1 MKRKRKKQSFVSGK
15 WILSRDQRVM
25 FRSME
30 FVLFISL
37 GLLFFSFFFFCY
49 GENVNWNFYMR
60 RITVVHRAAR
70 VQHPK
75 NVAVMLSIVFNPILV
90 YIHTF
95 LLRNVATMLND
106 CVYVRMVK
114 LQWQPGMT
122 SNRTN
127 SNRDLEPSCSTVLV
141 VVSGS
146 KFSNRNSKRFWN
158 VRDFQK
164 EKKEKNNL
172 EINASFTTGI
182 NMVIH
187 D

>member
-37 GLLFFSFFFFCY
+37 ELLFFSFFFFCY

-141 VVSGS
+141 VVSSS
-146 KFSNRNSKRFWN
+146 KFYESKFETFLKHSWFPKR
-158 VRDFQK
+158 
-164 EKKEKNNL
+164 KKRKK
-172 EINASFTTGI
+172 
-182 NMVIH
+182 
-187 D
+187 